1 MTPHRV
7 VFTPEAQE
15 QIAEIY
21 RYVASAASPRIAERY
36 ASAIVTYCEGL
47 GAFPLRGSRR
57 DDIRKGLRITNYKKR
72 VVIAFEVEASTVSII
87 GAFYG
92 GQNYETGLQ
101 TDPDDL
107 E

>member
-1 MTPHRV
+1 MAPGAGGSRLRRPESRSLAGYHGRAGSSQARRRAQGGKRKGVTPHRV

-57 DDIRKGLRITNYKKR
+57 DDIRKGL
-72 VVIAFEVEASTVSII
+72 
-87 GAFYG
+87 G
-92 GQNYETGLQ
+92 
-101 TDPDDL
+101 
-107 E
+107 